1 MIDLSNY
8 PPKAMRMNSYRVDR
22 GFKDKFVPRLL
33 VLTALATILN
43 LNPPLSF
50 SASPLGTTHTTSTHS
65 TETQSISTINKVSPV
80 TRIALPTLPAN
91 FINQI
96 SSIALG
102 GNQNNPTIYLAG
114 TSNFD
119 TSTLVSSP
127 GLGSSDGFVSA
138 LSADGSPLW
147 SVRLGDV
154 GDDEA
159 LTIIR
164 GKYGNLWVAGLSAVP
179 NKSASA
185 NSNSPSNSSKT
196 GNGTNPG
203 ETNTATSSSGGNTSA
218 QSNISNNLTQIL
230 NPDSVTVSTPLA
242 PISIPG
248 SDLKRLTVW
257 MVSTRGV
264 LLGTTYYTSSTPLV
278 PQSITDNSSP
288 TQTSLLISGQNLVN
302 QKSIPFSI
310 TLFSLPGQ
318 SVGTISDF
326 KRGAK
331 AISINAVPPS
341 GSIFDSSSSFN
352 LQTTRYDF
360 SINNSAT
367 LVYGITS
374 FKPKHPFPVVVA
386 RNIRTRT
393 ITSANYFPGVIDSYA
408 QLGSSELAF
417 LYQTG
422 QNYSVSLIK
431 PL

>member
-1 MIDLSNY
+1 MKSH
-8 PPKAMRMNSYRVDR
+8 RVD
-22 GFKDKFVPRLL
+22 GEFKGKIVRRLI
-33 VLTALATILN
+33 VITAFAAILN
-43 LNPPLSF
+43 LNAPLSF
-50 SASPLGTTHTTSTHS
+50 SASPVKTTLTTSTHS
-65 TETQSISTINKVSPV
+65 TVSQSISTINKVSPV
-80 TRIALPTLPAN
+80 TRIALPTFPAN

-102 GNQNNPTIYLAG
+102 GNQSNPTIYLAG

-164 GKYGNLWVAGLSAVP
+164 GKYGNLWIAGLSAVP

-185 NSNSPSNSSKT
+185 NSNSSSNSSKT

-230 NPDSVTVSTPLA
+230 NPDSVTVSAPLA

-248 SDLKRLTVW
+248 SDLRRLTVW
-257 MVSTRGV
+257 TVSTRGV
-264 LLGTTYYTSSTPLV
+264 VLGATYYNSKTPLT
-278 PQSITDNSSP
+278 PQSIIDNSSP
-288 TQTSLLISGQNLVN
+288 TQTSLYISGQTLVN
-302 QKSIPFSI
+302 QKSVPFSI
-310 TLFSLPGQ
+310 NFFSLPGQ
-318 SVGTISDF
+318 SVGTMTGY
-326 KRGAK
+326 KRATK
-331 AISINAVPPS
+331 VATMNAIPSS
-341 GSIFDSSSSFN
+341 GSLLDSKTSFN

-367 LVYGITS
+367 IVYGISS

-386 RNIRTRT
+386 RNIRNRT
-393 ITSANYFPGVIDSYA
+393 IVTANYFPGIIDSYA
-408 QLGSSELAF
+408 QLGSTELAF

-422 QNYSVSLIK
+422 QNFSISLIK